1 MRLYHPD
8 AVTDDLMRRLD
19 PPTGDA
25 EGLTVEFDL
34 PVRIKGDVA
43 AGGAEMSLTG
53 EMTCPLD
60 DSETGAV
67 QVGLFGFDQTA
78 VLYRP
83 QMGELSQL
91 RGRGSLRMPD
101 LSFPEFR
108 AEGLEAVAS
117 MRATFLGVD
126 AATNDS
132 VAVAVLASPYLS
144 GIPDL
149 AGQIPPGLVG
159 QDGWFERP
167 DDFDLED
174 ERFAP
179 DRFAP
184 DPEDKG
190 RRDEN
195 ENDSPTT
202 PGNDRP
208 DNIAQA
214 EAVRQAALRAQR
226 TGQVGDFFEN
236 DTPELHDRPTPMIP
250 LRPSRAPIITPDA
263 IPDQIPAPT
272 K

>member
-8 AVTDDLMRRLD
+8 AVTDDLARRLD

-25 EGLTVEFDL
+25 KGLTVEFDL
-34 PVRIKGDVA
+34 PVLIKGDVA
-43 AGGAEMSLTG
+43 ANGAEMSLTG

-60 DSETGAV
+60 EDGAGGV
-67 QVGLFGFDQTA
+67 SLHGFDHTA

-83 QMGELSQL
+83 QMGELSRL
-91 RGRGSLRMPD
+91 HGRGSLRMPD

-108 AEGLEAVAS
+108 TEGLEAVAS
-117 MRATFLGVD
+117 IRATFLGVD

-132 VAVAVLASPYLS
+132 VAVAVLTSPYLS

-149 AGQIPPGLVG
+149 AGQIPPGLAG
-159 QDGWFERP
+159 EDGWFERP

-184 DPEDKG
+184 TPDNED
-190 RRDEN
+190 REDES
-195 ENDSPTT
+195 ENDPSTA
-202 PGNDRP
+202 PGNDQP
-208 DNIAQA
+208 DNTAQA